1 MYKVFWKRKVDK
13 EILKM
18 PKAEQKLFIMLVDEI
33 RESGPIR
40 TNWRNFSKLTNTK
53 DTYHCHLSYHWIAVW
68 RWNGISFEVEVTYA
82 GNREKSAY

>member
-33 RESGPIR
+33 RKSGPIR
-40 TNWRNFSKLTNTK
+40 TNWRNYSKLTNRQN
-53 DTYHCHLSYHWIAVW
+53 TYHCHLSYHWIAVW
-68 RWNGISFEVEVTYA
+68 TWDGSSVEVEVTYA
-82 GNREKSAY
+82 GSREKSPY